1 MRDRQGPDE
10 RDAPW
15 SHPDLMPQAADL
27 DDPLGFAQGKN
38 RTESDDA
45 FDAALGELLDAPRD
59 DPRPDPQSEDE

>member
-1 MRDRQGPDE
+1 
-10 RDAPW
+10 
-15 SHPDLMPQAADL
+15 MPQAADL